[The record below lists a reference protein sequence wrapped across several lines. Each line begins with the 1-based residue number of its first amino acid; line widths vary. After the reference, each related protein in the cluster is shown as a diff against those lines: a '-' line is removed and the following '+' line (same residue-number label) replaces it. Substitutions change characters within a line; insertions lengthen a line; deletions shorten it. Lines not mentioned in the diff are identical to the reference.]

1 MIRMMIFA
9 VILLISS
16 PQTQAVIKWS
26 QSPIE
31 VIPFAYC
38 SNDECKFSVT
48 LKNITGENISLESN
62 LFDTNDIMLGA
73 IQIFDAKKLTNNSD
87 IFEAAL
93 NAKTGNLAAKYDY
106 KIKLNPHEHKTF
118 SGVLPISS
126 FGMVNNGDYLFRVS
140 LLHTK
145 LYVNKSFVTNISILS
160 DFTPIYGYEHKD

>member
-1 MIRMMIFA
+1 MIRMIICSL
-9 VILLISS
+9 VLILST
-16 PQTQAVIKWS
+16 QTRAEIKWS

-31 VIPFAYC
+31 VVPFAYC
-38 SNDECKFSVT
+38 SNDECKFSIT
-48 LKNITGENISLESN
+48 LKNVTGENISLESN
-62 LFDTNDIMLGA
+62 LFDANDIMLGA
-73 IQIFDAKKLTNNSD
+73 IQIFDAKKLANNSD

-93 NAKTGNLAAKYDY
+93 NAKTGNLAAKHDY
-106 KIKLNPHEHKTF
+106 EIKLNPHEHKTF
-118 SGVLPISS
+118 SGVLPTSS